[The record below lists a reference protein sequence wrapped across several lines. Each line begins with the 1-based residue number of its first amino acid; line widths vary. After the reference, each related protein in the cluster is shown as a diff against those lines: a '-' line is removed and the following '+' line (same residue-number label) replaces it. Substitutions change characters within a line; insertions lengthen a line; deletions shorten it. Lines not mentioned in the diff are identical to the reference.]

1 MTKTTNFE
9 ISKKLAEIGF
19 KKETDYFFY
28 LTKPDWYNKAWSWQ
42 YVWHYATEGWDDANN
57 DSNFLPSYDLET
69 LIDALPKN
77 ISEMGYVYPT
87 GYHLNINLSQLST
100 ISYIEDDLHS
110 LRDNHPV
117 FVEKRENESLAD
129 TAGRLLILLH
139 EKNLIKF

>member
-1 MTKTTNFE
+1 MIKTTNFE

-28 LTKPDWYNKAWSWQ
+28 LTKPDWYNKAWTWK

-69 LIDALPKN
+69 LLDALHKN
-77 ISEMGYVYPT
+77 YLVKYDWLECF
-87 GYHLNINLSQLST
+87 LN
-100 ISYIEDDLHS
+100 
-110 LRDNHPV
+110 RDFNGT
-117 FVEKRENESLAD
+117 KRLENESLAD
-129 TAGRLLILLH
+129 TAGRMIILLY